1 MVVCLASLKKSGSLN
16 FIPQAYPVI
25 WGSGWMTTGLRMS
38 EPILLVGIGILL
50 ALSLVFSVRWFTR
63 SRLGRRAMK
72 RLETVAPKLM
82 SDIEADM
89 GQLHAQIA
97 VATRRLETSVE
108 QMKSKTT
115 IQLTEIAKSSEM
127 IARLKAEHADRT
139 VALKALEVR
148 ERVMAE
154 QLRTTE
160 AHLTVKTGA
169 LEEIDRKLA
178 QEKAELKD
186 LMAFIDARDKLVEA
200 DNRHTAAMDALR
212 VEKTQVEER
221 LAQSR
226 EECAALQQDMQVLKK
241 QVESTWASER
251 MANALLRERIND
263 VAGEVVRVAHA
274 LEGLGSPIDTMLAGK
289 LAELDGVNNSAP
301 PADDDSKG
309 MLAHRIR
316 SLQKRAARVS
326 SSGGP

>member
-1 MVVCLASLKKSGSLN
+1 
-16 FIPQAYPVI
+16 
-25 WGSGWMTTGLRMS
+25 MTTGLCMS

-50 ALSLVFSVRWFTR
+50 ALSLVVSARWFAR

-108 QMKSKTT
+108 QMKSKTAS
-115 IQLTEIAKSSEM
+115 QLSEIGKSSAT

-139 VALKALEVR
+139 VALEALEAR
-148 ERVMAE
+148 ERAIAE

-160 AHLTVKTGA
+160 AHLSVKTGA
-169 LEEIDRKLA
+169 LEELDRKLA

-186 LMAFIDARDKLVEA
+186 LMAFIDARDKLAES
-200 DNRHTAAMDALR
+200 DSRHAAAMDALR
-212 VEKTQVEER
+212 AEKAQVEEQ
-221 LAQSR
+221 LARSR
-226 EECAALQQDMQVLKK
+226 EECAALLQDMATMKK

-274 LEGLGSPIDTMLAGK
+274 LEGLGSPMDTMLAGK
-289 LAELDGVNNSAP
+289 VAELEAANNSSNT
-301 PADDDSKG
+301 PASDDSKG

-326 SSGGP
+326 SSSGGP

>member
-1 MVVCLASLKKSGSLN
+1 
-16 FIPQAYPVI
+16 
-25 WGSGWMTTGLRMS
+25 MS

-50 ALSLVFSVRWFTR
+50 ALVLVFSARWFAR

-82 SDIEADM
+82 ADIEADM

-115 IQLTEIAKSSEM
+115 SQLSEIAKSSEA
-127 IARLKAEHADRT
+127 ISRLKSEHADRT
-139 VALKALEVR
+139 VALEALEVR
-148 ERVMAE
+148 ERAMAE

-160 AHLTVKTGA
+160 AHLAVKANA
-169 LEEIDRKLA
+169 LEELDRKLA

-186 LMAFIDARDKLVEA
+186 LMAFIDARDKLAES
-200 DNRHTAAMDALR
+200 DSRHAAAMDALR
-212 VEKTQVEER
+212 AEKTQVEEQ
-221 LAQSR
+221 LAKSR
-226 EECAALQQDMQVLKK
+226 DECAALVQEMGTLKK

-274 LEGLGSPIDTMLAGK
+274 LEGLGSPMDTILAGK
-289 LAELDGVNNSAP
+289 LAELDGANNSSKVP
-301 PADDDSKG
+301 DGDDSKG

>member
-1 MVVCLASLKKSGSLN
+1 
-16 FIPQAYPVI
+16 
-25 WGSGWMTTGLRMS
+25 MS
-38 EPILLVGIGILL
+38 EPILLVGIGILF
-50 ALSLVFSVRWFTR
+50 ALLFVVSARWFAR

-82 SDIEADM
+82 ADIEADM

-115 IQLTEIAKSSEM
+115 SQLSEIAKSSEA
-127 IARLKAEHADRT
+127 IARLKAEQADRT
-139 VALKALEVR
+139 VALEALEVR
-148 ERVMAE
+148 ERAMTE

-160 AHLTVKTGA
+160 ANLAVKTNA
-169 LEEIDRKLA
+169 LEELERKLA

-186 LMAFIDARDKLVEA
+186 LMAFIDARDKLAES
-200 DNRHTAAMDALR
+200 DNRHAAAMDALR
-212 VEKTQVEER
+212 AEKAQVEDH
-221 LAQSR
+221 LARSR
-226 EECAALQQDMQVLKK
+226 EECAALMQEMVTLKK

-289 LAELDGVNNSAP
+289 VAELEAANNSSKP
-301 PADDDSKG
+301 PGGDDSKG

-316 SLQKRAARVS
+316 SLQKRAARVA

>member
-1 MVVCLASLKKSGSLN
+1 
-16 FIPQAYPVI
+16 
-25 WGSGWMTTGLRMS
+25 MS
-38 EPILLVGIGILL
+38 EPILLIGIGILV
-50 ALSLVFSVRWFTR
+50 ALTLVFGARWFAR
-63 SRLGRRAMK
+63 SRLGRRAMN

-115 IQLTEIAKSSEM
+115 SQLSEIAKSSEA

-139 VALKALEVR
+139 VALEALELK
-148 ERVMAE
+148 ERAVAE

-160 AHLTVKTGA
+160 AHLAVKTNA
-169 LEEIDRKLA
+169 LEELERKLA
-178 QEKAELKD
+178 EEKAELKD
-186 LMAFIDARDKLVEA
+186 LMAFIDARDKLAES
-200 DNRHTAAMDALR
+200 DSRHAAAMDEVRA
-212 VEKTQVEER
+212 EKKQVEGL
-221 LAQSR
+221 LARSR
-226 EECAALQQDMQVLKK
+226 EECAALQQEMAILKK
-241 QVESTWASER
+241 QVEATWASER

-274 LEGLGSPIDTMLAGK
+274 LEGLGSPMDTILAGK
-289 LAELDGVNNSAP
+289 VAELASANGADNSSKAPDG
-301 PADDDSKG
+301 DDSKG

>member
-1 MVVCLASLKKSGSLN
+1 
-16 FIPQAYPVI
+16 
-25 WGSGWMTTGLRMS
+25 MS

-50 ALSLVFSVRWFTR
+50 ALFVVYSARWFAR

-97 VATRRLETSVE
+97 VATRRLESSVE
-108 QMKSKTT
+108 LMKSKTT
-115 IQLTEIAKSSEM
+115 SQLSEIGRASEA
-127 IARLKAEHADRT
+127 IARLKQEYSDRT
-139 VALKALEVR
+139 VALEALELR
-148 ERVMAE
+148 ERAMAE

-160 AHLTVKTGA
+160 AHLSVKTSA
-169 LEEIDRKLA
+169 LEELDRKLA

-186 LMAFIDARDKLVEA
+186 LMAFIDARDKLAEA
-200 DNRHTAAMDALR
+200 DSRHAAAMDGLR
-212 VEKTQVEER
+212 AEKTQVEDQLTR
-221 LAQSR
+221 SR
-226 EECAALQQDMQVLKK
+226 EECAALLRDMAAMKK

-289 LAELDGVNNSAP
+289 VAELASADNSSKAPDG
-301 PADDDSKG
+301 DDSKG

-326 SSGGP
+326 SSNGGP

>member
-1 MVVCLASLKKSGSLN
+1 
-16 FIPQAYPVI
+16 
-25 WGSGWMTTGLRMS
+25 MTTGLVMS

-50 ALSLVFSVRWFTR
+50 ALVVVFGARWFAR
-63 SRLGRRAMK
+63 SRLGRRTMK

-82 SDIEADM
+82 ADIEADM

-115 IQLTEIAKSSEM
+115 SQLSEIAKSNET
-127 IARLKAEHADRT
+127 IARLKAEHAERT
-139 VALKALEVR
+139 VALESLEAK
-148 ERVMAE
+148 ERAVAE

-160 AHLTVKTGA
+160 AHLAVKTAA
-169 LEEIDRKLA
+169 LQELERKLA
-178 QEKAELKD
+178 QEKAELND
-186 LMAFIDARDKLVEA
+186 LMAFIDARDKLAEA
-200 DNRHTAAMDALR
+200 DNRHAAAMDALR
-212 VEKTQVEER
+212 GEKVQVEDQ
-221 LAQSR
+221 LAKSR
-226 EECAALQQDMQVLKK
+226 EECAGLQQDIQTLKK
-241 QVESTWASER
+241 HVESTWASER

-289 LAELDGVNNSAP
+289 AAELDSAHNSSKP
-301 PADDDSKG
+301 PGGDDSKG

>member
-1 MVVCLASLKKSGSLN
+1 
-16 FIPQAYPVI
+16 
-25 WGSGWMTTGLRMS
+25 MTTGLRMS
-38 EPILLVGIGILL
+38 EPILFVGIGILL
-50 ALSLVFSVRWFTR
+50 ALTLVFSVRWFMR

-115 IQLTEIAKSSEM
+115 SQLSEIAKSSEA
-127 IARLKAEHADRT
+127 IARLKAEHSDRT
-139 VALKALEVR
+139 VALEALELR
-148 ERVMAE
+148 ERAMAE

-160 AHLTVKTGA
+160 AHLAVKTNA
-169 LEEIDRKLA
+169 LEELDRRLA
-178 QEKAELKD
+178 QEKAELND
-186 LMAFIDARDKLVEA
+186 LMAFIDARDKLAES
-200 DNRHTAAMDALR
+200 DSRHAAAMDTLR
-212 VEKTQVEER
+212 AEKTQVEEQ
-221 LAQSR
+221 LAKSR
-226 EECAALQQDMQVLKK
+226 DECAALVQEMGTLKK

-274 LEGLGSPIDTMLAGK
+274 LEGLGSPMDTILAGK
-289 LAELDGVNNSAP
+289 LAELDGANNSSKVP
-301 PADDDSKG
+301 DGDDSKG

-326 SSGGP
+326 SSQGP

>member
-1 MVVCLASLKKSGSLN
+1 
-16 FIPQAYPVI
+16 
-25 WGSGWMTTGLRMS
+25 MS

-50 ALSLVFSVRWFTR
+50 ALVLVFSTRWFAR
-63 SRLGRRAMK
+63 SRLGRRAMR

-82 SDIEADM
+82 ADIEADM

-115 IQLTEIAKSSEM
+115 SQLSEIGKSSEA
-127 IARLKAEHADRT
+127 IARLKSEHADRT
-139 VALKALEVR
+139 VALEALEVR
-148 ERVMAE
+148 ERAMAE

-160 AHLTVKTGA
+160 AHLAVKTNA
-169 LEEIDRKLA
+169 LEELDRKLA

-186 LMAFIDARDKLVEA
+186 LMAFIDARDKLAES
-200 DNRHTAAMDALR
+200 DSRHAAAMDALR
-212 VEKTQVEER
+212 AEKTQVEEQ
-221 LAQSR
+221 LAKSHD
-226 EECAALQQDMQVLKK
+226 ECAALVQEMVTLKK

-274 LEGLGSPIDTMLAGK
+274 LEGLGSPMDTILAGK
-289 LAELDGVNNSAP
+289 LAELDGANNSSKVP
-301 PADDDSKG
+301 DGDDSKG

>member
-1 MVVCLASLKKSGSLN
+1 
-16 FIPQAYPVI
+16 
-25 WGSGWMTTGLRMS
+25 
-38 EPILLVGIGILL
+38 
-50 ALSLVFSVRWFTR
+50 
-63 SRLGRRAMK
+63 MK

-108 QMKSKTT
+108 LMKSKTT
-115 IQLTEIAKSSEM
+115 SQLSEIGKASES
-127 IARLKAEHADRT
+127 IARLKQEHSDRT
-139 VALKALEVR
+139 VALEALELR
-148 ERVMAE
+148 ERGMAE

-160 AHLTVKTGA
+160 AHLAVKTSA
-169 LEEIDRKLA
+169 LEELDRKLA

-186 LMAFIDARDKLVEA
+186 LMAFIDARDKLAEA
-200 DNRHTAAMDALR
+200 DSRHAAAMDTLR
-212 VEKTQVEER
+212 TEKTQVEEQ
-221 LAQSR
+221 LAKSR
-226 EECAALQQDMQVLKK
+226 EECTALLQDMAAMKK

-251 MANALLRERIND
+251 VANALLRERIND

-274 LEGLGSPIDTMLAGK
+274 LEGLGSPIDTMLASK
-289 LAELDGVNNSAP
+289 VAELGGGNNSSKSP
-301 PADDDSKG
+301 DGDDSKG

>member
-1 MVVCLASLKKSGSLN
+1 
-16 FIPQAYPVI
+16 
-25 WGSGWMTTGLRMS
+25 MS
-38 EPILLVGIGILL
+38 EPILLVGIGVLL
-50 ALSLVFSVRWFTR
+50 ALSLVFSARWFAR

-115 IQLTEIAKSSEM
+115 SQLSEIGKSSAS

-139 VALKALEVR
+139 VALEALEAR
-148 ERVMAE
+148 ERAVAE

-160 AHLTVKTGA
+160 AHLAVKTGA
-169 LEEIDRKLA
+169 LEELDRKLA

-186 LMAFIDARDKLVEA
+186 LMAFIDARDKLAES
-200 DNRHTAAMDALR
+200 DSRHAAAMDALR
-212 VEKTQVEER
+212 AEKAQVEEQ
-221 LAQSR
+221 LARSR
-226 EECAALQQDMQVLKK
+226 EECAALLQDMATMKK

-274 LEGLGSPIDTMLAGK
+274 LEGLGSPMDTMLASK
-289 LAELDGVNNSAP
+289 VAELEAANNSSKAP
-301 PADDDSKG
+301 DGDDSKG

-326 SSGGP
+326 SSSGGP

>member
-1 MVVCLASLKKSGSLN
+1 
-16 FIPQAYPVI
+16 
-25 WGSGWMTTGLRMS
+25 MS
-38 EPILLVGIGILL
+38 EPILLVGFGVLL
-50 ALSLVFSVRWFTR
+50 ALVFVFSARWFAR
-63 SRLGRRAMK
+63 SRLARRTMK

-115 IQLTEIAKSSEM
+115 TQLSEIAKSSEA

-139 VALKALEVR
+139 VALEALEIK
-148 ERVMAE
+148 ERATTE

-160 AHLTVKTGA
+160 ATLAVKTSA
-169 LEEIDRKLA
+169 LEELDRKLS

-186 LMAFIDARDKLVEA
+186 LMAFIDARDKLAEA
-200 DNRHTAAMDALR
+200 DSRHAAALDALR
-212 VEKTQVEER
+212 VEKTQAEQQ

-226 EECAALQQDMQVLKK
+226 EECAVLLQDMAVLNKH
-241 QVESTWASER
+241 VEATWASER

-289 LAELDGVNNSAP
+289 LAELDGATNSSNAP
-301 PADDDSKG
+301 DGDDSKG

-326 SSGGP
+326 SSQGP

>member
-1 MVVCLASLKKSGSLN
+1 
-16 FIPQAYPVI
+16 
-25 WGSGWMTTGLRMS
+25 MS

-50 ALSLVFSVRWFTR
+50 ALFVVYSARWFAR

-97 VATRRLETSVE
+97 VATRRLESSVE
-108 QMKSKTT
+108 LMKSKTT
-115 IQLTEIAKSSEM
+115 SQLSEIGRASEA
-127 IARLKAEHADRT
+127 IARLKQEYSDRT
-139 VALKALEVR
+139 VALEALELR
-148 ERVMAE
+148 ERAMAE

-160 AHLTVKTGA
+160 AQLSVKTSA
-169 LEEIDRKLA
+169 LEELDRKLA

-186 LMAFIDARDKLVEA
+186 LMAFIDARDKLAEA
-200 DNRHTAAMDALR
+200 DSRHAAAMDGLR
-212 VEKTQVEER
+212 AEKTQVEDQLTR
-221 LAQSR
+221 SR
-226 EECAALQQDMQVLKK
+226 EECAALLRDMAAMKK

-289 LAELDGVNNSAP
+289 VAELASADNSSKAPDG
-301 PADDDSKG
+301 DDSKG

-326 SSGGP
+326 SSNGGP

>member
-1 MVVCLASLKKSGSLN
+1 M
-16 FIPQAYPVI
+16 YPVI
-25 WGSGWMTTGLRMS
+25 WGISWMTTGLRMS

-50 ALSLVFSVRWFTR
+50 ALSLVFSARWFRR
-63 SRLGRRAMK
+63 SRVGRRTIR

-115 IQLTEIAKSSEM
+115 SQLSEIAKSSEI
-127 IARLKAEHADRT
+127 IARLKAEHGER
-139 VALKALEVR
+139 ALALEALEAKGR
-148 ERVMAE
+148 TIAE

-160 AHLTVKTGA
+160 AHLAVKTGA
-169 LEEIDRKLA
+169 LEELERKLA
-178 QEKAELKD
+178 EEKAELKD
-186 LMAFIDARDKLVEA
+186 LMAFIDARDKLAEA
-200 DNRHTAAMDALR
+200 DSRHAAAMDGLR
-212 VEKTQVEER
+212 SEKIQVEEQ
-221 LAQSR
+221 LARSR
-226 EECAALQQDMQVLKK
+226 EECAALKQEMQSLKK

-251 MANALLRERIND
+251 IANALLRERIND

-289 LAELDGVNNSAP
+289 VAELDAAASANGEAFANNLSKP
-301 PADDDSKG
+301 PAGDDSKG

-316 SLQKRAARVS
+316 SLQKRAARVA